1 MTRRDP
7 GRCADHKSDSGN
19 ACTLHDCPPVLLSL
33 APGASNCSTMRSTIG
48 ITASALN
55 DGSTA
60 RRHERPSAS
69 ANSTVTVPFRSMS
82 RRISPRSAALL
93 QQFDEACPHVR
104 LDVLVDAR
112 DGRIAAALRHDLGTE
127 RDLFEAALDQM
138 LLRERREA
146 IEEILGAHRREIL
159 RRLGAI
165 ALGDAGDDLFLGAEV
180 AIEVAGAHAGLG
192 ADFLHRGLVE
202 AGTREARLRSSENF
216 AAAVGRELD
225 IGPAHEWCPAIK

>member
-1 MTRRDP
+1 
-7 GRCADHKSDSGN
+7 
-19 ACTLHDCPPVLLSL
+19 
-33 APGASNCSTMRSTIG
+33 MRSTIG

-69 ANSTVTVPFRSMS
+69 ANSTVTVPFKVNVAADL
-82 RRISPRSAALL
+82 AALGRTL

-112 DGRIAAALRHDLGTE
+112 NGRIAAALRHDLGTE
-127 RDLFEAALDQM
+127 RDLLEAALDQM
-138 LLRERREA
+138 LLRERRKA

-165 ALGDAGDDLFLGAEV
+165 TLGDAGDDLFLGAEV
-180 AIEVAGAHAGLG
+180 AIEVARTYARLG
-192 ADFLHRGLVE
+192 EHFLHRGLVE
-202 AGTREARLRSSENF
+202 AGTREAGLRSSENF

-225 IGPAHEWCPAIK
+225 IGPAQERCPAEK